1 MMNDEQNIIKEL
13 REDRIKEETDEN
25 TTNLDEI
32 QDQTDNVKL
41 ITKEQFTRNTNENQQ
56 EINAESSKKMKI
68 KDEQRSITEE
78 GIIKNGYEVVKI
90 VTNFSLKK

>member
-1 MMNDEQNIIKEL
+1 MNDEQNIIKEL
-13 REDRIKEETDEN
+13 REDRIKEETEEN

-68 KDEQRSITEE
+68 KDEQRSIAEE

>member
-13 REDRIKEETDEN
+13 REDRIKEETEEN

-41 ITKEQFTRNTNENQQ
+41 IAKEQFTRNTNENQQ

-68 KDEQRSITEE
+68 KDEQRSIAEE